1 MSAGFSSGGTLREQ
15 PPNFD
20 AAESGVPGVL
30 SATLFRIWSVLQNR
44 VLHALDKLTYNV
56 GLSWIKPAYA
66 AGDFTAATGTWTV
79 DAADVLDYRYV
90 LIGETMVLS
99 FSIENTDVSAAAAH
113 LRIAVPGG
121 YVIKTGVDTRAI
133 IMVSDAG
140 AATVTAQAIAAGG
153 LRFIQLYA
161 TIAGGAWTITAADNT
176 DVYGEIVFQVERGL

>member
-1 MSAGFSSGGTLREQ
+1 MSAGFTSGGTLREQ
-15 PPNFD
+15 PPDLEAVRKGLPD
-20 AAESGVPGVL
+20 ASYNAL
-30 SATLFRIWSVLQNR
+30 HRIWANIQYR
-44 VLHALDKLTYNV
+44 VTQALDRLTYNV